1 MNDKNEFARLLQQ
14 SGMTLVAAAELLN
27 VTRWTVMNWRADKTR
42 VPATAMDLMREAVD
56 MQQEV
61 EAPQSAEERAAV
73 LNGIAA
79 HQRATI
85 ARLEADLAAER
96 AALAETERRLA
107 VAG

>member
-1 MNDKNEFARLLQQ
+1 MNDKTEFARLLQQ
-14 SGMTLVAAAELLN
+14 SGMTLVAAAELLG
-27 VTRWTVMNWRADKTR
+27 VTRWTVMNWRAGKTR
-42 VPATAMDLMREAVD
+42 VPASAMDLMRAVVD
-56 MQQEV
+56 MREV
-61 EAPQSAEERAAV
+61 DVPQSAEERTAV

>member
-1 MNDKNEFARLLQQ
+1 MNDKTEFARLLQQ

-27 VTRWTVMNWRADKTR
+27 VTRWTVMNWRAGKNR
-42 VPATAMDLMREAVD
+42 VPASAMDLMRAVVD
-56 MQQEV
+56 MQEHDV
-61 EAPQSAEERAAV
+61 PQSAEERTAV
-73 LNGIAA
+73 LESIAA